1 MSETAVTRCGTVA
14 LVGRPN
20 AGKST
25 LLNRLLAEKVAIVS
39 DKPQTTRHRMIG
51 ILTRPQGQIL
61 FLDTPGIHRPLH
73 RLNRQMMH
81 HAEEAL
87 RDADVIC
94 LLHDA
99 ASRFGSGDAQ
109 LVERL
114 RGLSVPRLAVL
125 NKVDRVHKPAL
136 LPLIARFA
144 ESELFDE
151 VVPVSALTGEG
162 CDTLEGLLWP
172 RLPEGEPIYGPEWIT
187 LHSQRF
193 LVCERIRE
201 QLLAQVRDE
210 LPYTTAVVLERWQE
224 EGPASEPVEIHAA
237 ILVER
242 PGQRKIVVGQ
252 GGSRIKAIGMAARRE
267 IGELLERRVRLFL
280 HVRVEEGWRED
291 ERLLADLDRD
301 VLGTEP

>member
-1 MSETAVTRCGTVA
+1 MPDTRYGTVA

-51 ILTRPQGQIL
+51 ILTRPQGQIV

-73 RLNRQMMH
+73 RLNRQMML

-87 RDADVIC
+87 HDADVIC
-94 LLHDA
+94 VLHDA
-99 ASRFGSGDAQ
+99 SSRFGSGDAQ
-109 LVERL
+109 LLDRVRAL
-114 RGLSVPRLAVL
+114 RIPRLAVL
-125 NKVDRVHKPAL
+125 NKIDRVHKPAL

-144 ESELFDE
+144 ESDCFDE
-151 VVPVSALTGEG
+151 VVPLSALTGEG
-162 CDTLEGLLWP
+162 CDTLESLLWQ
-172 RLPEGEPIYGPEWIT
+172 RLPPGAPLYGPEWIT

-193 LVCERIRE
+193 LAAERIRE
-201 QLLAQVRDE
+201 QLLTQVRDE
-210 LPYTTAVVLERWQE
+210 LPYTTAVALEHWQDDGE
-224 EGPASEPVEIHAA
+224 PPAPVEIHAS

-252 GGSRIKAIGMAARRE
+252 AGTRIKAIGTAARQ
-267 IGELLERRVRLFL
+267 ELTDLLDRPVRLFL
-280 HVRVEEGWRED
+280 FVRVEEGWRED

-301 VLGTEP
+301 VLSTET

>member
-1 MSETAVTRCGTVA
+1 MPDTLYGTVA

-51 ILTRPQGQIL
+51 ILTRPQGQIV

-81 HAEEAL
+81 YAEEAL

-94 LLHDA
+94 VLHDA
-99 ASRFGSGDAQ
+99 SSRFGSGDAQ
-109 LVERL
+109 LLDRMRRL
-114 RGLSVPRLAVL
+114 STPRLAVL
-125 NKVDRVHKPAL
+125 NKIDSVRKPSL

-144 ESELFDE
+144 EADCFDE

-162 CDTLEGLLWP
+162 CDTLEALLWQ
-172 RLPEGEPIYGPEWIT
+172 RLPAGDPLYGPEWIT
-187 LHSQRF
+187 VHSLRF
-193 LVCERIRE
+193 LAAERIRE
-201 QLLAQVRDE
+201 QLLTQVRDE
-210 LPYTTAVVLERWQE
+210 LPYTTAVLLERWQE
-224 EGPASEPVEIHAA
+224 EGPAPSPVEIHAS

-252 GGSRIKAIGMAARRE
+252 GGSRIQSIGTAARQ
-267 IGELLERRVRLFL
+267 ELTDLLDRPVHLFL
-280 HVRVEEGWRED
+280 FVRVEEGWRED

-301 VLGTEP
+301 ILSS